1 MHEQESQARPARRR
15 RPTPA
20 IDQPLERGDV
30 LALQQQV
37 GNKGVVSLLSQRRAR
52 TVQRFEGPE
61 HREIGNVTGMHIDL
75 GNGVVLDWGQ
85 VVAIAGDEVGTEDE
99 LREWVKT
106 DTGKQKIRAALES
119 AEVPGGG
126 ADMLPAPTA
135 DQKSEQKARYYLL
148 ALDNPSHF
156 PQGGEALGA
165 WRKSH
170 ARALETA
177 MRLGLANPKASTN
190 EIQDA
195 YLSEAWGQ
203 HFLTDM
209 FSGGHIR
216 TPRRALVDWYTTD
229 FAPRVMDNFIVNVRY
244 RLEDEIYEQV
254 AAQSTKARVFEGTA
268 RDKIRAA
275 LNKMIDEN
283 VGKLKGGKQELTD
296 YFGKVVAGIISGSMH
311 DAEGSRGVVV
321 SSVAHPEPWTAL
333 GDGGLDDPKGKL
345 DEATRGVNKEQA
357 QAAVMAS
364 LHQVD
369 RAYEIGQRE
378 AVLKEALPEPDALPS
393 KVYFPFA
400 SSEVV
405 PEGKKAVEQAAA
417 FMHYNADTRVDLI
430 GHTDPIGSEEDNV
443 TLGQQ
448 RADAV
453 QKAIT
458 DLGVSAAQVG
468 ASSMGEK
475 ALVSANPRR
484 YNLDRRVEFGWG
496 NQEAPPSTAP
506 GVCEDPAE
514 MAYKK
519 GLEALQAEL
528 GPPYQSVEDL
538 IPEPV
543 ESANPN
549 LPDWHW
555 ESLSPSLKQDVN
567 NWVARRFTKDMKAT
581 MLGADALK
589 PRDVEG
595 FTVDPGPIVAGMI
608 DEIAKNPVD
617 FLNGL
622 FQLPPRKD
630 LPDSLK
636 EP

>member
-1 MHEQESQARPARRR
+1 MRDRESHAGPARRR
-15 RPTPA
+15 QPAPA

-37 GNKGVVSLLSQRRAR
+37 GNKGVASLLSQRRAR

-61 HREIGNVTGMHIDL
+61 HAAIGNVTGMQIDL

-85 VVAIAGDEVGTEDE
+85 VVAIAGDEVGSEDE
-99 LREWVKT
+99 LREWVTT
-106 DTGKQKIRAALES
+106 DTGKARIRAALEN
-119 AEVPGGG
+119 ADVPGGG
-126 ADMLPAPTA
+126 ADLLPAPTDA
-135 DQKSEQKARYYLL
+135 QKTEQKTRYYLL

-165 WRKSH
+165 WRASH
-170 ARALETA
+170 ARALDTA
-177 MRLGLANPKASTN
+177 MRLGLQNPKASTTQ
-190 EIQDA
+190 IQDA
-195 YLSEAWGQ
+195 YLSEAWGE

-216 TPRRALVDWYTTD
+216 TPRRAIVDWYTTD

-244 RLEDEIYEQV
+244 RLEDEIYAQV
-254 AAQSTKARVFEGTA
+254 AAQSRTARVFEGTA

-275 LNKMIDEN
+275 LNEMIDDN
-283 VGKLKGGKQELTD
+283 VAKLKGGKQELTD
-296 YFGKVVAGIISGSMH
+296 YFGKVVGGIISGAMH

-321 SSVAHPEPWTAL
+321 SSAAHPEPWTAL

-345 DEATRGVNKEQA
+345 DEATRMVNKEQA

-378 AVLKEALPEPDALPS
+378 AVLKDALPAPEALPS

-400 SSEVV
+400 SAEVV
-405 PEGKKAVEQAAA
+405 PAGQQALEQAAA
-417 FMHYNADTRVDLI
+417 YLHYNADTRVDLI
-430 GHTDPIGSEEDNV
+430 GHTDPVGTDEDNLA
-443 TLGQQ
+443 LGQK

-453 QKAIT
+453 LTAIT
-458 DLGVSAAQVG
+458 DLAVPAAQVG
-468 ASSMGEK
+468 ATSMGEK

-484 YNLDRRVEFGWG
+484 YNLDRRVEFGWS
-496 NQEAPPSTAP
+496 NQEAPPSAAP
-506 GVCEDPAE
+506 DACEDPAE
-514 MAYKK
+514 LARQKAA
-519 GLEALQAEL
+519 EALQAEL
-528 GPPYQSVEDL
+528 GPPYRAVEDL

-543 ESANPN
+543 DGANPD

-555 ESLSPSLKQDVN
+555 ESLSPSLKTDVN
-567 NWVARRFTKDMKAT
+567 NWVSRRFTKDLQAK

-589 PRDVEG
+589 PRQVEG
-595 FTVDPGPIVAGMI
+595 YTVDPKPIIEGMI
-608 DEIAKNPVD
+608 AEIARNPVD

-630 LPDSLK
+630 LPDSLE